1 MISNSHELNSAC
13 GGSGKGNINNLS
25 NITMGS
31 DLLPVPLLSYRCF
44 LTKKRMRNIK
54 LIGLMLRYE
63 PKNVNHCINKH
74 LIQHLKA
81 GVIELM

>member
-31 DLLPVPLLSYRCF
+31 DVPLLSYRCF

-63 PKNVNHCINKH
+63 PKNVNRCISKH

-81 GVIELM
+81 EVIELM